1 MECLILRT
9 QSFHFLAHTFLSFP
23 SEAVVCHKRMHNLR
37 TQYLLCSFDLAIK
50 AIPYVT
56 YIAFID
62 IMLFPI
68 VTFPTVRFLATDV
81 IITLPIMD
89 TIGTLSLVAAIA
101 NIYTASTA
109 AMSTLSTSNSTC
121 IEIIVRTAY
130 TPYLYQSLNFIL
142 LNHLIL

>member
-1 MECLILRT
+1 
-9 QSFHFLAHTFLSFP
+9 
-23 SEAVVCHKRMHNLR
+23 MHNLR